1 MKMKTKLTINEIVW
15 ISGLVSLTPMADES
29 ECENEEFEKM
39 QEKISGKLGKMIGEL
54 K

>member
-1 MKMKTKLTINEIVW
+1 MKTKLTKKELVW
-15 ISGLVSLTPMADES
+15 VWSLVSLTPMTGES
-29 ECENEEFEKM
+29 ECENEEWENM